1 MIFESHAHYDDE
13 AFDQDRNELLAQI
26 PENGIAYVVN
36 ISASLET
43 CRKVLKLIEQYPYLY
58 GTLGVHPND
67 VLELNEEGMEW
78 LEKKSASEKIVAI
91 GEIGLDYHYDE
102 PSKEIQKKWFIRQLD
117 LARKVQ
123 LPIIIHSREAAQ
135 DTLDIMKAEK
145 AGDIGGVVH
154 CFSYGIEMAR
164 EYLSMGFYI
173 GVGGVITFKN
183 AKKLREVV
191 EYAPLDRILLETD
204 CPYLAPEPYRGKRNS
219 SLNLPYVVEEIA
231 RIKNISREEVEA
243 VTLENA
249 KKMYRIQ

>member
-204 CPYLAPEPYRGKRNS
+204 CPYLAPEPYCGKRNS

>member
-164 EYLSMGFYI
+164 EYLSIGFYI

-231 RIKNISREEVEA
+231 RIKDTSREEVEA

>member
-231 RIKNISREEVEA
+231 RIKGTSREEVEA

>member
-231 RIKNISREEVEA
+231 RIKDTSREEVEA